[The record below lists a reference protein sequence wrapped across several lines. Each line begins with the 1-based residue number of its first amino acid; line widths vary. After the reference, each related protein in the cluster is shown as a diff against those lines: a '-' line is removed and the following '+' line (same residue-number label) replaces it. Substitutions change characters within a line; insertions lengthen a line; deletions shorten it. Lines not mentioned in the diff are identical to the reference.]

1 MFQVLITPIIPLD
14 QISASET
21 EFPMVQ
27 FPKLTRFSWYFI
39 EDFFH
44 GLHTCESKIITSQF
58 QISSTEQMRIIISC
72 ETMFP

>member
-1 MFQVLITPIIPLD
+1 MFQVLIIPIIPLD

-39 EDFFH
+39 VDFFH
-44 GLHTCESKIITSQF
+44 GLHTCESKIITSLF